1 MNVMKRYLTEE
12 EQARLLKTINQYAAS
27 DAKRDY
33 AWIRLL
39 LSTGMRIG
47 EFSQLT
53 VGDAITALQTGYIF
67 IPKEH
72 RKGWN
77 RTAKLC
83 QNGQERIAKPPKDH
97 TVYVTQPV
105 RESLQ
110 ALLVVRIELD
120 YQEDHD
126 APLVMSRKHGPLS
139 IRAYQQRVTYWA
151 KQAGL
156 PDGISPH
163 WFRHTRAMNIMHKT
177 TSNDPRGIVQ
187 ATLGHA
193 SIASTGI
200 YTQVSREQLQASLEE
215 VDGVRPLRKRD
226 MRKVY
231 EGRAQ
236 A

>member
-12 EQARLLKTINQYAAS
+12 EQARLLKTINQYAAV
-27 DAKRDY
+27 DAKRDS
-33 AWIRLL
+33 AWIHLL
-39 LSTGMRIG
+39 LTTGMRIG
-47 EFSQLT
+47 EFSQMT

-77 RTAKLC
+77 RTPKLDKS
-83 QNGQERIAKPPKDH
+83 GQERIAKPPKDH
-97 TVYVTQPV
+97 TIYVTRLV
-105 RESLQ
+105 RESLEN
-110 ALLVVRIELD
+110 LLKVRIEMG
-120 YQEDHD
+120 YQEDSES
-126 APLVMSRKHGPLS
+126 PLVMSRKHGPLS
-139 IRAYQQRVTYWA
+139 IRGYQQRVSHWVKLA
-151 KQAGL
+151 EM
-156 PDGISPH
+156 PEGISPH
-163 WFRHTRAMNIMHKT
+163 WFRHTRGIRIMRNSTCK
-177 TSNDPRGIVQ
+177 DPRGVCQ

-200 YTQVSREQLQASLEE
+200 YTQVTREDLESALDE

-231 EGRAQ
+231 EGRVQ